1 MLKPGNRASLLR
13 QSGPLHDWAFAS
25 PSVLWQMMPRASS
38 DTPFLRCLFLCFL
51 AARPWLRDGRE
62 HVSGRAKRTR
72 GANCLSSRTRAW
84 LRKCEVRPAGEV
96 SLRWREP
103 LFFPR
108 ELSRPASRLVLTAI
122 WSTPPLKTSRAP
134 QR

>member
-1 MLKPGNRASLLR
+1 MLEPGNRTSLLR
-13 QSGPLHDWAFAS
+13 QSGPLHDRFRV
-25 PSVLWQMMPRASS
+25 PFSVWQMNTDSS

-84 LRKCEVRPAGEV
+84 LRKCEARAAGAV